1 MLSTRSL
8 PFALAGPIFSVLS
21 GQAVANINISDPDA
35 VDAVLD
41 RYADGERG
49 PSTYARLEDWDGN
62 IVYENT
68 HFSVD
73 PKSEIVGVRMSH
85 LFWIPNDGVGR
96 DGAFRGELYRQFW
109 ADGST

>member
-1 MLSTRSL
+1 MLSTRSP
-8 PFALAGPIFSVLS
+8 PFALAGPIFSVPS
-21 GQAVANINISDPDA
+21 DQATADINISDPDA

-41 RYADGERG
+41 RYVDGEHC
-49 PSTYARLEDWDGN
+49 PFTYARLEDWDGN

-96 DGAFRGELYRQFW
+96 EGAFRGELYRQFW
-109 ADGST
+109 AAESE